1 MNAYKVR
8 LKYYVYGILFGF
20 IIAFAVHMIYLGIAL
35 TDIREVLSCVIIDLA
50 FFFVWFLLHLFFI
63 FRVECW
69 QYWCRHFQQSSYCLI
84 LLTGSICIGAFYYKF
99 LSPYVGEYF
108 ANISATLFQ
117 FGVII
122 ILTGSTVCLATLSNC
137 KTHLIE
143 NEDEK
148 SKNIVSDDEIA
159 DFQDDAFFEK
169 KVYKFVDE
177 FMKYP
182 GACVFG
188 IEGPW
193 GVGKTSFSNLCCKSL
208 EDKYHDMIVI
218 YKFNPLNYED
228 SSKVL
233 RNFYT
238 GLISKIQEKH
248 FEPELE
254 ALLTSYMDKIVAVVS
269 EQSFWGM
276 KFKLPISSC
285 SEDEIIKK
293 LQAVLNRLSYQIVV
307 VIDDLDRLDFL
318 TIKNIFFLMRNI
330 FHFDKLKFIVC
341 YDFENVIWSANFNLN
356 SDNSDEEKI
365 IEFVDKYINETCPL
379 YFRPDKIRDYIT
391 ELATKYMKLQPVK
404 STLWDSSIDA
414 ILNICV
420 GKDFFYYQ
428 KFFGTPRRI
437 KKILQQLLRVSYA
450 VGDVDTTFDF
460 TGIDLVNLL
469 LIYLYY
475 PRCFKKLYYTEMGAQ
490 RGIYSCMDVVSI
502 TDHKVQDAKI
512 ESVKKSIDNSK
523 EYPES
528 AKFLFKRLFA
538 NNEIFRHITHEQ
550 IYQRACFNR
559 VTFFSSMGT
568 LEKYLRLIVFS
579 DAMDKNEVYSTYRN
593 IICNEICT
601 AENEGNLQAVF
612 ENHSEVQRTL
622 WNAISDSMQTDLSK
636 IYSVPLLQWLINI
649 AIDQLPEYKLTSKL
663 TSFHTKLIIY
673 IRIILNELAQRNAQQ
688 VVSTIFCDS
697 GVLHQLLYQNL
708 GNYSLLMNIFDALYF
723 KGIIDIR
730 TEGNDI
736 FPLNDALIHAS
747 EPEQSLMGMNTEDM
761 AKPELREISQRIYC
775 IFKEQFGNRNLWH
788 EFNCLPLERMF
799 EFPSGMS
806 QSQLDVERKITSFK
820 FKLFILCR
828 FGDVKTGLAA
838 YNLSGNGDGTE
849 IRRDFSRYLI
859 EHCFRVDNTRAYFDF
874 MEFMIIS
881 IIKDNLKH
889 VSIINN
895 LSTNNNVPP
904 IISPELLTVLMH
916 PPILKSY
923 WRTNRDTIMN
933 SSVFDGEFFYVNED
947 TIVDARLVA
956 DYIGH
961 SLDFWTSD
969 EQAARWDSL
978 P

>member
-1 MNAYKVR
+1 MKKANIK
-8 LKYYVYGILFGF
+8 K
-20 IIAFAVHMIYLGIAL
+20 
-35 TDIREVLSCVIIDLA
+35 
-50 FFFVWFLLHLFFI
+50 
-63 FRVECW
+63 
-69 QYWCRHFQQSSYCLI
+69 
-84 LLTGSICIGAFYYKF
+84 KK
-99 LSPYVGEYF
+99 LSPDRE
-108 ANISATLFQ
+108 
-117 FGVII
+117 II
-122 ILTGSTVCLATLSNC
+122 N
-137 KTHLIE
+137 
-143 NEDEK
+143 
-148 SKNIVSDDEIA
+148 
-159 DFQDDAFFEK
+159 FRDDAFFEK
-169 KVYKFVDE
+169 QEQEFVKD
-177 FMKYP
+177 FDKYT

-193 GVGKTSFSNLCCKSL
+193 GVGKTSFASLCCKRL
-208 EDKYHDMIVI
+208 KGIHKDNIVI

-228 SSKVL
+228 TNKVL
-233 RNFYT
+233 KNFCS
-238 GLISKIQEKH
+238 GLIAKIQEKH

-254 ALLTSYMDKIVAVVS
+254 ALLTSYMDKIIAVVS
-269 EQSFWGM
+269 NPSFFNIQF
-276 KFKLPISSC
+276 KFPDTPC
-285 SEDEIIKK
+285 SEDAIVKK
-293 LQAVLNRLSYQIVV
+293 LETELEKISYQIVV

-318 TIKNIFFLMRNI
+318 TIKKIFFLMRNI
-330 FHFDKLKFIVC
+330 FCFDKLKFIVC
-341 YDFENVIWSANFNLN
+341 YDLENVIWSAKFNLN

-379 YFRPDKIRDYIT
+379 YFRPDKIRDYIPK
-391 ELATKYMKLQPVK
+391 LATKYMELQPVK
-404 STLWDSSIDA
+404 STLWDNSIDA

-420 GKDFFYYQ
+420 GKDFFSYQ

-450 VGDVDTTFDF
+450 VSDVDTTFDF

-475 PRCFKKLYYTEMGAQ
+475 PRCFKKFYYTETGAQ
-490 RGIYSCMDVVSI
+490 RGIYSCMEVASI
-502 TDHKVQDAKI
+502 TDHKVQDEKI
-512 ESVKKSIDNSK
+512 ESVENIIENSK

-528 AKFLFKRLFA
+528 AAFLFKRLFA
-538 NNEIFRHITHEQ
+538 NKDIFRHITHEQ
-550 IYQRACFNR
+550 FYQRACFNR
-559 VTFFSSMGT
+559 PTFFSSMGT

-579 DAMDKNEVYSTYRN
+579 KAIEKNEVYSTYRN

-601 AENEGNLQAVF
+601 AENEGKLQTVF
-612 ENHSEVQRTL
+612 AKHQEEQRIL
-622 WNAISDSMQTDLSK
+622 WDAISDSIQNDLSR

-649 AIDQLPEYKLTSKL
+649 AIDQLPEYKLTSQL

-736 FPLNDALIHAS
+736 FPLNDALIHAI
-747 EPEQSLMGMNTEDM
+747 EPEQSLMGMNTVDM

-799 EFPSGMS
+799 EFPSEMS
-806 QSQLDVERKITSFK
+806 QSQLDVERNITSFK

-838 YNLSGNGDGTE
+838 YNLSGNGDSTE

-859 EHCFRVDNTRAYFDF
+859 EHCFCVDNTRACFDF
-874 MEFMIIS
+874 MEFMLIS
-881 IIKDNLKH
+881 IIKDN
-889 VSIINN
+889 STIINN
-895 LSTNNNVPP
+895 LSTNNAPP
-904 IISPELLTVLMH
+904 TISPELLTTLMY

-923 WRTNRDTIMN
+923 WRRNRDIIMS
-933 SSVFDGEFFYVNED
+933 SSVFDGKLFYVNAD

-961 SLDFWTSD
+961 SLDYWTND
-969 EQAARWDSL
+969 EQAARWNSL
-978 P
+978 L

>member
-1 MNAYKVR
+1 MKTLIIK
-8 LKYYVYGILFGF
+8 LKYYIYGGIFGIVLISIYQAIRLVTASINVHEPLSWAVIGITALFL
-20 IIAFAVHMIYLGIAL
+20 I
-35 TDIREVLSCVIIDLA
+35 
-50 FFFVWFLLHLFFI
+50 FLLRFLWLKQSTWKKWKDCRYFQKKNYDVLFLAGGICPFVFFAAGFFSNMNQDNTFI
-63 FRVECW
+63 KCIVFT
-69 QYWCRHFQQSSYCLI
+69 I
-84 LLTGSICIGAFYYKF
+84 LLGSTAYLATVKKKIPYSMKKANIKKKK
-99 LSPYVGEYF
+99 LSPDRE
-108 ANISATLFQ
+108 
-117 FGVII
+117 II
-122 ILTGSTVCLATLSNC
+122 N
-137 KTHLIE
+137 
-143 NEDEK
+143 
-148 SKNIVSDDEIA
+148 
-159 DFQDDAFFEK
+159 FRDDAFFEK
-169 KVYKFVDE
+169 QEQEFVKD
-177 FMKYP
+177 FDKYT

-193 GVGKTSFSNLCCKSL
+193 GVGKTSFASLCCKRL
-208 EDKYHDMIVI
+208 KGIHKDNIVI

-228 SSKVL
+228 TNKVL
-233 RNFYT
+233 KNFCS
-238 GLISKIQEKH
+238 GLIAKIQEKH

-254 ALLTSYMDKIVAVVS
+254 ALLTSYMDKIIAVVS
-269 EQSFWGM
+269 NPSFFNIQF
-276 KFKLPISSC
+276 KFPDTPC
-285 SEDEIIKK
+285 SEDVIVKK
-293 LQAVLNRLSYQIVV
+293 LEAELEKISYQIVV

-318 TIKNIFFLMRNI
+318 TIKKIFFLMRNI
-330 FHFDKLKFIVC
+330 FCFDKLKFIVC
-341 YDFENVIWSANFNLN
+341 YDLENVIWSAEVNLN
-356 SDNSDEEKI
+356 SDSTDEEKI
-365 IEFVDKYINETCPL
+365 IEFVDKYINETYHL
-379 YFRPDKIRDYIT
+379 YFKTDKIRDYIQD
-391 ELATKYMKLQPVK
+391 LAAKYMKLQSVK
-404 STLWDSSIDA
+404 SVLWDSSIDA

-460 TGIDLVNLL
+460 TGIDFVNLL

-512 ESVKKSIDNSK
+512 ESVKKSIDNSE

-559 VTFFSSMGT
+559 ATFFSSMGT
-568 LEKYLRLIVFS
+568 LEKYLHLIVFS
-579 DAMDKNEVYSTYRN
+579 EAMDKNEVYSTYRN

-622 WNAISDSMQTDLSK
+622 WNAISDSMQTDLSR

-697 GVLHQLLYQNL
+697 GVLHQLLYQNP

-736 FPLNDALIHAS
+736 FPLNDALIHAI

-775 IFKEQFGNRNLWH
+775 IFKEQFGNRHLWH

-799 EFPSGMS
+799 EFPSEMS

-838 YNLSGNGDGTE
+838 YNLRGNDDGTE

-859 EHCFRVDNTRAYFDF
+859 EHCFGVDNTQAYFDF
-874 MEFMIIS
+874 MEFMLIS

-904 IISPELLTVLMH
+904 TISPELLTALMYS
-916 PPILKSY
+916 PILKSY
-923 WRTNRDTIMN
+923 WRTNRDAIMN
-933 SSVFDGEFFYVNED
+933 SSVFDGKFFYVNVD
-947 TIVDARLVA
+947 AIVDARLVA

-961 SLDFWTSD
+961 SLDYWTSD

>member
-1 MNAYKVR
+1 MKTLIIK
-8 LKYYVYGILFGF
+8 LKYYIYGGIFGIVLISIYQAIRLVTASINVHEPFSWAVIGITALFL
-20 IIAFAVHMIYLGIAL
+20 I
-35 TDIREVLSCVIIDLA
+35 
-50 FFFVWFLLHLFFI
+50 FLLRFLWLKQSTWKKWKDCRYFQKKNYDVLFLTGGICPFVFFAAGFFPNMNQNNTFI
-63 FRVECW
+63 KCSVFT
-69 QYWCRHFQQSSYCLI
+69 I
-84 LLTGSICIGAFYYKF
+84 LLGSTAYLATVKKKIPYSMKKANIKKKK
-99 LSPYVGEYF
+99 LSPDRE
-108 ANISATLFQ
+108 
-117 FGVII
+117 
-122 ILTGSTVCLATLSNC
+122 
-137 KTHLIE
+137 
-143 NEDEK
+143 
-148 SKNIVSDDEIA
+148 IVN
-159 DFQDDAFFEK
+159 FRDDAFFEK
-169 KVYKFVDE
+169 QEQEFVKD
-177 FMKYP
+177 FDKYT

-193 GVGKTSFSNLCCKSL
+193 GVGKTSFASLCCKRL
-208 EDKYHDMIVI
+208 KGIHKDNIVI

-228 SSKVL
+228 TNKVL
-233 RNFYT
+233 KNFCS
-238 GLISKIQEKH
+238 GLIAKIQEKH

-254 ALLTSYMDKIVAVVS
+254 ALLTSYMDKIIAVVS
-269 EQSFWGM
+269 NPSFFNIQF
-276 KFKLPISSC
+276 KFPDTHC
-285 SEDEIIKK
+285 SEDVIVKK
-293 LQAVLNRLSYQIVV
+293 LEAELEKISYQIVV

-318 TIKNIFFLMRNI
+318 TIKKIFFLMRNI
-330 FHFDKLKFIVC
+330 FCFDKLKFIVC
-341 YDFENVIWSANFNLN
+341 YDLENVIWSAEVNLN
-356 SDNSDEEKI
+356 SDSTDEEKI
-365 IEFVDKYINETCPL
+365 IEFVDKYINETYHL
-379 YFRPDKIRDYIT
+379 YFKTDKIRDYIT
-391 ELATKYMKLQPVK
+391 ELAAKYMKLQSVK
-404 STLWDSSIDA
+404 SVLWDSSIDA
-414 ILNICV
+414 ILNICI
-420 GKDFFYYQ
+420 GKEFFYYQ

-437 KKILQQLLRVSYA
+437 KKILQQLVRVSKA
-450 VGDVDTTFDF
+450 VGDVDTTYDF
-460 TGIDLVNLL
+460 AGIDLVNLL

-475 PRCFKKLYYTEMGAQ
+475 PTDFKKIYYAETGGRRGTYTFDKEINDKNKRDIKIKSVENIIKELPLYERFLLTKLFIDKRFLNEF
-490 RGIYSCMDVVSI
+490 RRNNIY
-502 TDHKVQDAKI
+502 
-512 ESVKKSIDNSK
+512 
-523 EYPES
+523 
-528 AKFLFKRLFA
+528 R
-538 NNEIFRHITHEQ
+538 
-550 IYQRACFNR
+550 RACFNR
-559 VTFFSSMGT
+559 PTFFSSMGT

-579 DAMDKNEVYSTYRN
+579 EALEKNEIYSTYRN

-601 AENEGNLQAVF
+601 AENEGTLQAVF
-612 ENHSEVQRTL
+612 KKYQDIQRTL
-622 WNAISDSMQTDLSK
+622 WGAIGDSMQNDLAA
-636 IYSVPLLQWLINI
+636 IYSVPLLQWLINF
-649 AIDQLPEYKLTSKL
+649 AMSQLPEYKLTSKL

-697 GVLHQLLYQNL
+697 GVLHQLLYQNP

-736 FPLNDALIHAS
+736 FPLNDALIHAI

-799 EFPSGMS
+799 EFPLEMS

-859 EHCFRVDNTRAYFDF
+859 EHCFCVDNTRAYFDF
-874 MEFMIIS
+874 MEFMLIS

-889 VSIINN
+889 VSIIND

-904 IISPELLTVLMH
+904 TISPELLTVLMY
-916 PPILKSY
+916 PPILKRY

-933 SSVFDGEFFYVNED
+933 SSAFDGEFFYVNED
-947 TIVDARLVA
+947 TIVNARLVA

>member
-1 MNAYKVR
+1 MC
-8 LKYYVYGILFGF
+8 
-20 IIAFAVHMIYLGIAL
+20 
-35 TDIREVLSCVIIDLA
+35 T
-50 FFFVWFLLHLFFI
+50 
-63 FRVECW
+63 
-69 QYWCRHFQQSSYCLI
+69 
-84 LLTGSICIGAFYYKF
+84 GAFYYKF
-99 LSPYVGEYF
+99 LSLHVGEYF

-122 ILTGSTVCLATLSNC
+122 ILAGSTVCLATLSNC
-137 KTHLIE
+137 KTYLIE
-143 NEDEK
+143 NEDGK

-169 KVYKFVDE
+169 KVYKFADE

-193 GVGKTSFSNLCCKSL
+193 GVGKTSFSNLCCKNL

-341 YDFENVIWSANFNLN
+341 YDLENVIWSAKFNLN

-365 IEFVDKYINETCPL
+365 IEFVDKYITETCSL
-379 YFRPDKIRDYIT
+379 YFKPDKIRDYIPA
-391 ELATKYMKLQPVK
+391 LATKYMGLQPVK
-404 STLWDSSIDA
+404 STLWDSSINA

-460 TGIDLVNLL
+460 TGIDFVNLL

-475 PRCFKKLYYTEMGAQ
+475 PRCFKKLYYTETGAQ
-490 RGIYSCMDVVSI
+490 RGIYSCTDVASV
-502 TDHKVQDAKI
+502 TDHKKQDEKI
-512 ESVKKSIDNSK
+512 ESVKNIVDNSK
-523 EYPES
+523 EYPKS
-528 AKFLFKRLFA
+528 AAFLFKRLFA
-538 NNEIFRHITHEQ
+538 NEEIFRPLTHEQ
-550 IYQRACFNR
+550 IYQRACFNGS
-559 VTFFSSMGT
+559 TFFSSIGT

-579 DAMDKNEVYSTYRN
+579 EAMDKNEVYSTYRN

-622 WNAISDSMQTDLSK
+622 WNAISDSMQTDLSR

-673 IRIILNELAQRNAQQ
+673 IRIILNELARRNVQQ

-697 GVLHQLLYQNL
+697 GVLHQLLYQNP
-708 GNYSLLMNIFDALYF
+708 GDYSPLMNIFDALYF

-736 FPLNDALIHAS
+736 FPLNDALIHAK
-747 EPEQSLMGMNTEDM
+747 EPELSLMGMNTEEM
-761 AKPELREISQRIYC
+761 AKPELREISQRIYHA
-775 IFKEQFGNRNLWH
+775 FREKFGNRHLWC

-799 EFPSGMS
+799 EFPSEMS
-806 QSQLDVERKITSFK
+806 QSQLDVERNITSFK

-838 YNLSGNGDGTE
+838 YNLRGNDDGTE

-859 EHCFRVDNTRAYFDF
+859 EHCFGVDNTQAYFDF
-874 MEFMIIS
+874 MEFMLIS

-904 IISPELLTVLMH
+904 TISPELLTALMYS
-916 PPILKSY
+916 PILKSY
-923 WRTNRDTIMN
+923 WRTNRDAIMN
-933 SSVFDGEFFYVNED
+933 SSVFDGKFFYVNVD
-947 TIVDARLVA
+947 AIVDARLVA

-961 SLDFWTSD
+961 SLDYWTSD

>member
-8 LKYYVYGILFGF
+8 LKYYVYGILLGI

-50 FFFVWFLLHLFFI
+50 FFFLWFLLRLFFI

-69 QYWCRHFQQSSYCLI
+69 QYWRRYFQQSGYCLI
-84 LLTGSICIGAFYYKF
+84 LLTGSICIGTFYYKI
-99 LSPYVGEYF
+99 LSPYVGAYF

-122 ILTGSTVCLATLSNC
+122 ILAGSIVCLATLSNC
-137 KTHLIE
+137 KTYLIE
-143 NEDEK
+143 NKDGK

-169 KVYKFVDE
+169 KVYKFADE

-193 GVGKTSFSNLCCKSL
+193 GVGKTSFSNLCCKNL

-238 GLISKIQEKH
+238 GLILKIQEKH

-254 ALLTSYMDKIVAVVS
+254 ALLTSYMDKIIAVVS
-269 EQSFWGM
+269 EQSFFDM

-285 SEDEIIKK
+285 SEDEIIRK
-293 LQAVLNRLSYQIVV
+293 LQTALNQLSYQIVV

-341 YDFENVIWSANFNLN
+341 YDLENVIWSAKFNLN

-379 YFRPDKIRDYIT
+379 YFRPDKIRDYIPK
-391 ELATKYMKLQPVK
+391 LATKYMELQPVK
-404 STLWDSSIDA
+404 STLWDNSIDA

-428 KFFGTPRRI
+428 KFIGTPRRI
-437 KKILQQLLRVSYA
+437 KKILQQLFRVSNGI
-450 VGDVDTTFDF
+450 GDVDTTFDF
-460 TGIDLVNLL
+460 IGIDLVNLL

-475 PRCFKKLYYTEMGAQ
+475 PSCFKKLYYTETGAQ

-502 TDHKVQDAKI
+502 TDHKVQDEKI
-512 ESVKKSIDNSK
+512 ESVKNIIDDSK

-528 AKFLFKRLFA
+528 AAFLFKRLFA
-538 NNEIFRHITHEQ
+538 NKEIFRHITHEQ
-550 IYQRACFNR
+550 FYQRACFNGP
-559 VTFFSSMGT
+559 TFFSSMGT

-579 DAMDKNEVYSTYRN
+579 EAIEKNEVYSTYRN

-601 AENEGNLQAVF
+601 AENAVKLHTVF
-612 ENHSEVQRTL
+612 AKHQEEQKIL
-622 WNAISDSMQTDLSK
+622 WDAISDSIQNDLSR

-673 IRIILNELAQRNAQQ
+673 IRIILNELAQRNAPQ

-708 GNYSLLMNIFDALYF
+708 ENYSLLMNIFDALYF

-736 FPLNDALIHAS
+736 FPLNDALIHAK
-747 EPEQSLMGMNTEDM
+747 EPKKLLTGMNTEEM
-761 AKPELREISQRIYC
+761 AKPELREISQRIYYA
-775 IFKEQFGNRNLWH
+775 FREKFGNRNLWH
-788 EFNCLPLERMF
+788 EFHFLPLERIF
-799 EFPSGMS
+799 KFPSEMS
-806 QSQLDVERKITSFK
+806 QSQLDVERNITSFK

-828 FGDVKTGLAA
+828 LGDVKTGLAT

-859 EHCFRVDNTRAYFDF
+859 EHCFSIDNTHAYFDF
-874 MEFMIIS
+874 IEFMLIS
-881 IIKDNLKH
+881 IIKDN
-889 VSIINN
+889 STIINN
-895 LSTNNNVPP
+895 LSTNNAPP
-904 IISPELLTVLMH
+904 TISPELLTTLMY
-916 PPILKSY
+916 PPLLKSY
-923 WRTNRDTIMN
+923 WRRNRDIIMS
-933 SSVFDGEFFYVNED
+933 SSVFDGKFFYVNAD
-947 TIVDARLVA
+947 TIVDARVVA

-961 SLDFWTSD
+961 SLDYWTSD
-969 EQAARWDSL
+969 EQAAQWNSL
-978 P
+978 L